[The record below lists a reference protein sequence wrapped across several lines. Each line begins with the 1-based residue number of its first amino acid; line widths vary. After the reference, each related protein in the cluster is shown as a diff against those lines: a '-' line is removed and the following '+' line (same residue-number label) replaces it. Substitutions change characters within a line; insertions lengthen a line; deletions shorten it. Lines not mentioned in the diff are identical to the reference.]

1 MGEAVL
7 LDNPKANQIK
17 TLIDNGIKISVSSRG
32 TGSVK
37 NGVVENFKLVTY
49 DLVSAPSDYNAS
61 MNGVVEGYRL
71 NEGVIEELTF
81 GLDDSGNIVQMQESE
96 CAGECEVLNQS
107 DVETAIRTKF
117 SEIVKELG
125 NR

>member
-1 MGEAVL
+1 M
-7 LDNPKANQIK
+7 
-17 TLIDNGIKISVSSRG
+17 
-32 TGSVK
+32 K